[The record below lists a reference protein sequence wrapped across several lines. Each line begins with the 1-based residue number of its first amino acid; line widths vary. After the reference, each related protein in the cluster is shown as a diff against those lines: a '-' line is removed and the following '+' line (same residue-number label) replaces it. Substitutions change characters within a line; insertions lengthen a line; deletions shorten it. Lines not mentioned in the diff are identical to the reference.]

1 MTSSDF
7 NMLRLEAPRDLLQ
20 ITSGTPNPEQA
31 VELANPAVWVRTL
44 VHQQRQAEDDLRR
57 LTELC
62 GDSYNRTDRR
72 TQEIE
77 RAYQTLAEGTRY
89 VYDRVNANE
98 KIAEEW
104 IRSELSSAANA
115 YQSLASNIWQAILEH
130 IDEANERQIC
140 QATQLARVNDALSF
154 LAEANTARNQHLAN
168 FQGNVELWAAEHQ
181 ARVVTLENQLRE
193 ARAEIQR
200 VATRIPL
207 PATPPVPPTWRSPVR
222 QTSTSAPSAHSP
234 PALGSPLRLNP
245 GPALRRQRPPA
256 IPTTPEMRQRLEQLK
271 SHIPPQPPNLGTITG
286 QGGNP
291 PSTPPGSAA
300 GPPSGPP
307 SGPPRPPF
315 RRPRSPTPPR
325 NSAPTITTRDLIQL
339 VAEGVAQ
346 ATQRTTADPNRV
358 RTSRLKMENPETFD
372 GKPTTP
378 FNNWWKTVTKY
389 LSFYPETSDQ
399 QKIVW
404 VGTLLT
410 GTAKAWDLHRYDT
423 LDENDTWANYSA
435 AIRTEYYDIREA
447 ASAQLKLSQLRYN
460 GDIRAYMTEFRAL
473 NNLARASG
481 ESLQEKIDLAMP
493 EAVIDMR
500 FAHYLG
506 EFADDE
512 GFLHAT
518 YQAALQVERKKAL
531 KQAKEQMKGH
541 TATMGTNKTD
551 KREDRKNDAKAN
563 PRAKETNQRGNTP
576 NAKTPWFGKKD
587 TWSTPDEAMKGVPA
601 AEKEEYRQDRDG
613 CWRCGRP
620 GHKTFECLSF
630 QTRKGTK
637 LPPAPW
643 KTAAVS
649 TLTGKRDRENDTE
662 EPAAKQQKVAAVETM
677 EVDTTPMWESEDSDF

>member
-20 ITSGTPNPEQA
+20 ITSGTPSPEQS

-44 VHQQRQAEDDLRR
+44 VHQQRQAESDLRR

-62 GDSYNRTDRR
+62 GDAYNRTDRR

-77 RAYQTLAEGTRY
+77 RAYQTLAESTRY

-130 IDEANERQIC
+130 TDEANERQIC

-154 LAEANTARNQHLAN
+154 LAEANAVRNQHLAN
-168 FQGNVELWAAEHQ
+168 FQGNVELWVTEHQ
-181 ARVVTLENQLRE
+181 ARVASLEDQLRE

-207 PATPPVPPTWRSPVR
+207 PTTPPAPPAWRSPAR
-222 QTSTSAPSAHSP
+222 QASTSAPSAHSP
-234 PALGSPLRLNP
+234 PALGSLLRLNP
-245 GPALRRQRPPA
+245 GPTLRRQR
-256 IPTTPEMRQRLEQLK
+256 PTTPEMRQRLEQLR
-271 SHIPPQPPNLGTITG
+271 SHVPPQPPTVGPITG

-291 PSTPPGSAA
+291 PSTPPGSAG
-300 GPPSGPP
+300 GPPSVPP
-307 SGPPRPPF
+307 SEPPQPPL
-315 RRPRSPTPPR
+315 RRPRSPSPPR
-325 NSAPTITTRDLIQL
+325 NPAPTITTRDLIQL

-346 ATQRTTADPNRV
+346 ATQRTTADPNQI

-378 FNNWWKTVTKY
+378 FNNWWKTVSKY

-410 GTAKAWDLHRYDT
+410 GTAKAWDLHRYDMMG
-423 LDENDTWANYSA
+423 ESDTWANYSA
-435 AIRTEYYDIREA
+435 AIRTEYYDSREA
-447 ASAQLKLSQLRYN
+447 ASAQLKLSQLKYN

-473 NNLARASG
+473 NNLARATG

-541 TATMGTNKTD
+541 TAAMGTGKTD
-551 KREDRKNDAKAN
+551 KKEDRKSDAKTN
-563 PRAKETNQRGNTP
+563 PRAKETDQRGNTS
-576 NAKTPWFGKKD
+576 NSKTPWFGRKD
-587 TWSTPDEAMKGVPA
+587 TWSTPDEAMKGVPPS
-601 AEKEEYRQDRDG
+601 EKEEYRQDRDG
-613 CWRCGRP
+613 CWRCGRT

-649 TLTGKRDRENDTE
+649 TPTGKRDREKDKE
-662 EPAAKQQKVAAVETM
+662 EPVAKQQKVAAVETM
-677 EVDTTPMWESEDSDF
+677 EVDAMPMWESEDSDF